1 MNLKRYNSFL
11 NNVSPVN
18 ENLDKSKK
26 FLKERELLNI
36 AVSDLKLMSDELS
49 YKFKEGEKK
58 TLSLNDFSSEEQDLI
73 KAKLRE
79 IRLTDD
85 QIRSLEKNPE
95 FVKLRELLNDNIGFL
110 YNFVYMYF
118 VEMKP
123 YNEIESLYR
132 DVLELKPL
140 LDQFKDMPDVG
151 RKFDAN
157 FIDTS
162 IPNDTEHRTNAEILA
177 DGLEHIKSYRKVKKI
192 LDTLP
197 PKLKKSYQDAP
208 PMMKEQV
215 AEISEAFDN
224 LPEEMTKEGIT
235 KKERIWKN
243 FFGEMKLDTNE
254 FKLDGSSNPNFGKMK
269 YQSRLRRFEDFD
281 NPIREFIKSAKAHL
295 DASLSD
301 GYNERLEKIDKTVD
315 RFGKMGANIVFN
327 EGGIIIVEVFS
338 WPANN
343 FLNSHCSHCIVNY
356 QSYWDSYLGQY
367 NKQYYIYNTNLSS
380 MDDKSTIGVT
390 IRPDRTWGSG
400 ACQTIRNSDIG
411 SDFKNLL
418 KNLEKENNI
427 ENSLYDYLLPMSK
440 EEVARREKA
449 KIAEREIVKKGISID
464 KIKEYVREDGANINK
479 DDGRALIN
487 AVEEDDLEKTKL
499 VLELG
504 GNPNLKKA
512 SDSAISKAKNIDM
525 IKLLV
530 SYGSD
535 ITNDVFSNII
545 HDMEALEFCLRAG
558 LNPNIGNSMPLRKAA
573 KGSWVSPTNLGESYF
588 DAFRMLVKYG
598 ASIAKPV
605 DPKNPKLVSNNISSW
620 AAEYSRI
627 DILDYM
633 VELNSVTLA
642 DWEAAMT
649 WIAHARKMTDD
660 VRKEV
665 IAYIEK
671 QKEILKQKRS

>member
-411 SDFKNLL
+411 SDFKNIL
-418 KNLEKENNI
+418 KDWSKDSAI

>member
-1 MNLKRYNSFL
+1 
-11 NNVSPVN
+11 
-18 ENLDKSKK
+18 
-26 FLKERELLNI
+26 
-36 AVSDLKLMSDELS
+36 
-49 YKFKEGEKK
+49 
-58 TLSLNDFSSEEQDLI
+58 
-73 KAKLRE
+73 
-79 IRLTDD
+79 
-85 QIRSLEKNPE
+85 
-95 FVKLRELLNDNIGFL
+95 
-110 YNFVYMYF
+110 MY
-118 VEMKP
+118 
-123 YNEIESLYR
+123 
-132 DVLELKPL
+132 
-140 LDQFKDMPDVG
+140 
-151 RKFDAN
+151 
-157 FIDTS
+157 
-162 IPNDTEHRTNAEILA
+162 
-177 DGLEHIKSYRKVKKI
+177 
-192 LDTLP
+192 
-197 PKLKKSYQDAP
+197 
-208 PMMKEQV
+208 
-215 AEISEAFDN
+215 
-224 LPEEMTKEGIT
+224 
-235 KKERIWKN
+235 
-243 FFGEMKLDTNE
+243 
-254 FKLDGSSNPNFGKMK
+254 
-269 YQSRLRRFEDFD
+269 
-281 NPIREFIKSAKAHL
+281 
-295 DASLSD
+295 
-301 GYNERLEKIDKTVD
+301 
-315 RFGKMGANIVFN
+315 
-327 EGGIIIVEVFS
+327 
-338 WPANN
+338 
-343 FLNSHCSHCIVNY
+343 
-356 QSYWDSYLGQY
+356 
-367 NKQYYIYNTNLSS
+367 
-380 MDDKSTIGVT
+380 DKSTIGVT

-411 SDFKNLL
+411 SDFKNIL
-418 KNLEKENNI
+418 KDWSKDSAI